1 MTCKKDK
8 KSQFVKIYILCW
20 LSIYFLDIFWVR
32 GMIFFIAIVFLWVR
46 DVGAMEAD
54 TKTKDTAVK
63 NFVVIP
69 PDPGSLRHD
78 ADAGLFFYGTDDT
91 QPLRTSENVLQPD
104 RMLRNDA
111 GFVYKIKKVSF
122 DSTSSGDTQPCGLSR
137 STWQREEQERKDAHS
152 EEALPFPTPRSKTIS
167 GSFLLTKI
175 KQGREWACMHHLRTP
190 VENATESPFSSI
202 GRLLMTYEN
211 GAIYLGTGRAITQN
225 HILTAAHN
233 VFYWSKGLCADEI
246 CFQPGLRGDRA
257 IDNVQVANIVIPR
270 AYVEA
275 QNEEERRKNDI
286 ALLKLDRP
294 LTMPIPPFSLL
305 SLEEENHVPVM
316 VAGYPGDVQ
325 NGRYMYK
332 AQSPLVSLSNARLFY
347 NLQTA
352 PGQSGASVLLLD
364 PKFADCPTVG
374 VHTHGAAHKKAIDE
388 GIYFKMHLRTNK
400 EARENQRLLEENL
413 NSGVAMSH
421 KIVQDFIQPA
431 ICDESVNLFPT
442 DIEVCGTSLTIKR
455 RQSF

>member
-1 MTCKKDK
+1 
-8 KSQFVKIYILCW
+8 
-20 LSIYFLDIFWVR
+20 
-32 GMIFFIAIVFLWVR
+32 MIFFIAIVFLWVR
-46 DVGAMEAD
+46 EVVAMED
-54 TKTKDTAVK
+54 GTKVKDTAVK

-69 PDPGSLRHD
+69 PDPGSLRRD
-78 ADAGLFFYGTDDT
+78 ADSGLFFYGTDDI

-104 RMLRNDA
+104 CMLSNDA
-111 GFVYKIKKVSF
+111 GFVYKIKKISF
-122 DSTSSGDTQPCGLSR
+122 DSTASGDIQPR
-137 STWQREEQERKDAHS
+137 SPSEPIAQTEGQERKDLHS
-152 EEALPFPTPRSKTIS
+152 EEALLFPTPRSKTMS
-167 GSFLLTKI
+167 DSFLLAKI
-175 KQGREWACMHHLRTP
+175 KQGRGWACTHHLRTP

-257 IDNVQVANIVIPR
+257 IDNVEVASIVIPR

-294 LTMPIPPFSLL
+294 LTIVIPPFSLL
-305 SLEEENHVPVM
+305 SLEEGDHVPVM

-332 AQSPLVSLSNARLFY
+332 AQSPLVSMSDSRLFY

-364 PKFADCPTVG
+364 PKFADYPTVG

-388 GIYFKMHLRTNK
+388 GIYFNMHLRANK
-400 EARENQRLLEENL
+400 EARENQRLLEESL
-413 NSGVAMSH
+413 NSGVAMNH
-421 KIVQDFIQPA
+421 KIIQDFIQPA
-431 ICDESVNLFPT
+431 ICEESVNLSPT
-442 DIEVCGTSLTIKR
+442 AIEVCGASLTIKR